1 MIPIYPIYPKMS
13 GAKISRFIKATID
26 AYLDESITPNEAT
39 ESIQRILST
48 VDNRIK
54 IRKKGEYTSTFKR
67 EMGEKRLAE
76 FERLYSF
83 KSVQTRQGRNVS

>member
-1 MIPIYPIYPKMS
+1 MIPIYTIYPKMS
-13 GAKISRFIKATID
+13 GAKISRFIKETID

-39 ESIQRILST
+39 ENIQRILST

-76 FERLYSF
+76 FEHLYKF
-83 KSVQTRQGRNVS
+83 KSVQKKQGRHVS